1 MSDLVTVTGMVL
13 KVAPLAENDKRL
25 VILTKERGKIA
36 AFAKGVRRQN
46 SPLQAAC
53 RPFCFGEFTMYEG
66 RTSYT
71 VRSAEISNYF
81 EALGNDME
89 LVCYA
94 SYFAELAD
102 YYTRE
107 NNDERQMLLLLFQSF
122 RALEKETLPNGLV
135 RLIYEMKAMAVNGEY
150 APQLPFELCQA
161 TLYTL
166 EYIVASPV
174 EKLYTFRVSDQVMK
188 ELGRAVGW
196 LRQRFIDRQFH
207 SLKVLESMT
216 AFPGPAD
223 SPQL

>member
-13 KVAPLAENDKRL
+13 KVAPLLENDKRL

-53 RPFCFGEFTMYEG
+53 RLFCFGEFTLYEG

-71 VRSAEISNYF
+71 VRSVEITNYF
-81 EALGNDME
+81 ETLGNDME

-94 SYFAELAD
+94 SYFAEFAD

-122 RALEKETLPNGLV
+122 RALEKETLPNLLV
-135 RLIYEMKAMAVNGEY
+135 RLIYEMKAMAISGDYE
-150 APQLPFELCQA
+150 PRLPFEACQA

-166 EYIVASPV
+166 EYIIASPV
-174 EKLYTFRVSDQVMK
+174 EKLYTFRVSDQVLK
-188 ELGRAVGW
+188 ELGAAVGW
-196 LRQRFIDRQFH
+196 FRQKFIDRRFH
-207 SLKVLESMT
+207 SLEVLESMT
-216 AFPGPAD
+216 AFSGFTD
-223 SPQL
+223 R

>member
-13 KVAPLAENDKRL
+13 KVTPLAENDKRL

-53 RPFCFGEFTMYEG
+53 RPFCFGEFTLYEG

-71 VRSAEISNYF
+71 VRSVEITNYF
-81 EALGNDME
+81 ETLGNDME

-94 SYFAELAD
+94 SYFAEFAD

-122 RALEKETLPNGLV
+122 RALEKETLPNLLV
-135 RLIYEMKAMAVNGEY
+135 RLIYEMKAMAISGDYE
-150 APQLPFELCQA
+150 PRLPFEACQA

-166 EYIVASPV
+166 EYIIASPV
-174 EKLYTFRVSDQVMK
+174 EKLYTFRVSDQVLK
-188 ELGRAVGW
+188 ELGAAVGW
-196 LRQRFIDRQFH
+196 FRQKFIDKRFH
-207 SLKVLESMT
+207 SLEVLESMT
-216 AFPGPAD
+216 AFSGFTD
-223 SPQL
+223 R

>member
-1 MSDLVTVTGMVL
+1 
-13 KVAPLAENDKRL
+13 
-25 VILTKERGKIA
+25 
-36 AFAKGVRRQN
+36 
-46 SPLQAAC
+46 
-53 RPFCFGEFTMYEG
+53 
-66 RTSYT
+66 
-71 VRSAEISNYF
+71 
-81 EALGNDME
+81 ME

-94 SYFAELAD
+94 SYFTELAD

-150 APQLPFELCQA
+150 APQLPFEVCQA

-216 AFPGPAD
+216 AFSGLAD

>member
-13 KVAPLAENDKRL
+13 KVTPLAENDKRL

-53 RPFCFGEFTMYEG
+53 RPFCFGEFTLYEG

-71 VRSAEISNYF
+71 VRSVEITNYF
-81 EALGNDME
+81 ETLGNDME

-94 SYFAELAD
+94 SYFAEFAD

-122 RALEKETLPNGLV
+122 RALEKETLPNLLV
-135 RLIYEMKAMAVNGEY
+135 RLIYEMKAMAISGDYE
-150 APQLPFELCQA
+150 PRLPFEACQA

-166 EYIVASPV
+166 EYIIASPV
-174 EKLYTFRVSDQVMK
+174 ENLYTFRVSDQVLK
-188 ELGRAVGW
+188 ELGAAVGW
-196 LRQRFIDRQFH
+196 FRQKFIDRRFH
-207 SLKVLESMT
+207 SLEVLESMT
-216 AFPGPAD
+216 AFSGFTD
-223 SPQL
+223 R

>member
-13 KVAPLAENDKRL
+13 KVAPLLENDKRL

-53 RPFCFGEFTMYEG
+53 RPFCFGEFMLYEG

-71 VRSAEISNYF
+71 VRSVEIANYF
-81 EALGNDME
+81 ENLGNDME

-94 SYFAELAD
+94 SYFAEFAD

-122 RALEKETLPNGLV
+122 RALEKETLPNRLV
-135 RLIYEMKAMAVNGEY
+135 RLVYEMKAMAINGEY
-150 APQLPFELCQA
+150 APQLPFEVSQA

-166 EYIVASPV
+166 EYIITSPV
-174 EKLYTFRVSDQVMK
+174 EKLYTFRVSDQVLK
-188 ELGRAVGW
+188 ELGEAVGW
-196 LRQRFIDRQFH
+196 FRQRFIDRRFH
-207 SLKVLESMT
+207 SLEVLESMT
-216 AFPGPAD
+216 AFSGTTD
-223 SPQL
+223 S

>member
-13 KVAPLAENDKRL
+13 KVTPLAENDKRL

-53 RPFCFGEFTMYEG
+53 RPFCFGEFTLYEG

-71 VRSAEISNYF
+71 VRSVEITNYF
-81 EALGNDME
+81 ETLGNDME

-94 SYFAELAD
+94 SYFAEFAD

-122 RALEKETLPNGLV
+122 RALEKETLPNLLV
-135 RLIYEMKAMAVNGEY
+135 RLIYEMKAMAISGDYESR
-150 APQLPFELCQA
+150 LPFEACQA

-166 EYIVASPV
+166 EYIIASPV
-174 EKLYTFRVSDQVMK
+174 EKLYTFRVSEQVLK
-188 ELGRAVGW
+188 ELGATVGW
-196 LRQRFIDRQFH
+196 FRQKYIDRRFH
-207 SLKVLESMT
+207 SLEVLESMT
-216 AFPGPAD
+216 AFSGFSD
-223 SPQL
+223 R

>member
-13 KVAPLAENDKRL
+13 KVTPLAENDKRL

-53 RPFCFGEFTMYEG
+53 RPFCFGEFTLYEG

-71 VRSAEISNYF
+71 VRSVEITNYF
-81 EALGNDME
+81 ETLGNDME

-94 SYFAELAD
+94 SYFAEFAD

-122 RALEKETLPNGLV
+122 RALEKETLPNLLV
-135 RLIYEMKAMAVNGEY
+135 RLIYEMKAMAISGDYE
-150 APQLPFELCQA
+150 PRLPFEACQA

-166 EYIVASPV
+166 EYIIASPV
-174 EKLYTFRVSDQVMK
+174 EKLYTFRVSDQVLK
-188 ELGRAVGW
+188 ELGAAVGW
-196 LRQRFIDRQFH
+196 FRQKFIDRRFH
-207 SLKVLESMT
+207 SLEVLESMT
-216 AFPGPAD
+216 AFSGFTD
-223 SPQL
+223 R

>member
-13 KVAPLAENDKRL
+13 KVTPLAENDKRL

-53 RPFCFGEFTMYEG
+53 RPFCFGEFTLYEG

-71 VRSAEISNYF
+71 VRSVEIANYF
-81 EALGNDME
+81 ETLGNDME

-94 SYFAELAD
+94 SYFAEFAD

-122 RALEKETLPNGLV
+122 RALEKETLPNLLV
-135 RLIYEMKAMAVNGEY
+135 RLIYEMKAMAISGDYE
-150 APQLPFELCQA
+150 PRLPFEACQA

-166 EYIVASPV
+166 EYIIASPV
-174 EKLYTFRVSDQVMK
+174 EKLYTFRVSDQVLK
-188 ELGRAVGW
+188 ELGAAVGW
-196 LRQRFIDRQFH
+196 FRQKFIDRRFH
-207 SLKVLESMT
+207 SLEVLESMT
-216 AFPGPAD
+216 AFSGFTD
-223 SPQL
+223 R